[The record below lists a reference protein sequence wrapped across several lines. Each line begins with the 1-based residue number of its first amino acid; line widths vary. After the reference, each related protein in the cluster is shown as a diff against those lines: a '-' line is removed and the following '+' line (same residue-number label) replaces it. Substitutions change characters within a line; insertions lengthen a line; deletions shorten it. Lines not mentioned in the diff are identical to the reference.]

1 MGALGQLRLLLW
13 KNWLQQLR
21 SPWFALFELVVP
33 LILIGASFGLLIGFS
48 GQFEKSYDERRYAAW
63 PVSGSAYDLI
73 MPTDPTNPIKSA
85 IVEPYFLFN
94 SQLTC
99 QFLNT
104 YSVGAN
110 KYQMDIILA
119 YAPQN
124 DATTNKI
131 MDIVQKRYSS
141 NNLFEYV
148 GGYIKG
154 LYNVTEVPSLKTNMT
169 IKGFKAEGDMVS
181 WMQAQFQTECDNPL
195 LAGIVFDDSIT
206 KDLFNENKRDF
217 TYTIRLSNTHR
228 RSRNAFGDNS
238 YPWDTSVAFAIQYV
252 SGPINPDDND
262 GGSPGYWQE
271 GFMTVQ
277 KAVDV
282 AITKLLANETI
293 VPDASAA
300 LLDSVQVTRFPF
312 PGYTLKIIEVGA
324 YFMPVIVIFSFM
336 TSVIYIVRSVV
347 VEKEDRLKE
356 YMRVMGLSQ
365 FINWVAHFLINYAK
379 LTFAVIVLTILLHF
393 VALKSDMTVMFVFL
407 MVYAFDVVYF
417 AFLISSFMNSATS
430 ATLISVVFWM
440 LLYFW
445 YAFFSSIDQTN
456 PYSLGIRLINCL
468 NPDIA
473 LNYGLQLL
481 AAYET
486 QANGLKWNELFNAPS
501 PDNNLTFGHALAALV
516 IDGIIMIIL
525 TWYIEAVVPGGDGVP
540 QKPWFFVLPSYWFP
554 YSGSKEVTSS
564 DQFEQI
570 RYADHV
576 RLEQE
581 PTDLQ
586 PTINVV
592 NLTKTYGTSFFKKLF
607 DCKFGKS
614 GEKKAVSNLNLK
626 MYSGQCT
633 VLLGH
638 NGAGK
643 STTFSMLTGVA
654 SPSSGSAYINNYDIR
669 TSLPKIRRET
679 GLCPQYNTL
688 FAFMTVMEHL
698 EFFAKLKERKWDP
711 EEAREILARLRIDFK
726 ADSRAGALSGG
737 QKRKLSLA
745 IALIGG
751 SEVVMLDEPTSGMDP
766 GARHETWTLIQRE
779 KERRTILLTTHFME
793 EADLL
798 GDRIAIMAHGQ
809 LECCGSP
816 MFLKQQYG
824 DGYHLT
830 VVYSSTSTPDVS
842 RTTDIIREYIP
853 EATVFSYIGQE
864 ATYLLSAK
872 HRPIFP
878 KLFKE
883 LENHQMECGI
893 TSFGVSITTMEEV
906 FLKVGHLAEERYNY
920 EHGIE
925 DESSE
930 LIEKDDPQLQNL
942 KAPVRLTGFALQ
954 MQHAKAMFY
963 KRGIFFFRKW
973 TQFLPQL
980 AFPVAYLMLMVFTS
994 QVIPSVKEQDP
1005 QTISLA
1011 PFSQKDKPGHVVSD
1025 AGNYVSLTGATAK
1038 LSSMVQNT
1046 VATLGVNQTVVDVSD
1061 NVEKFI
1067 MDKTNALG
1075 SRTFGL
1081 EYALGFVPASVSI
1094 PGVTTAALS
1103 TIKTYFN
1110 NFGLYTPALAIT
1122 FTDSMLLSLKKNKQY
1137 SFTAIN
1143 HPLPPS
1149 TQDTLKNTNRSDG
1162 AAFLI
1167 AYGLIVAFAVC
1178 VAGYSQFLITE
1189 RKKKSKHMQLLS
1201 GIRPWMFWF
1210 TAFIWDAVWFVIRI
1224 ICFDAIFYI
1233 FNITAYTHD
1242 FGIILILTL
1251 SFLLYGWTA
1260 IPFTYWFQFFFESA
1274 PKGFMMVTMYHILTG
1289 MIGSIAVPII
1299 QQTSS
1304 LDAGYLWSIIFA
1316 WFFPTYNISQI
1327 ATVTFQNENVRIAC
1341 QKLDCTIPLFKTVT
1355 ACCGTASEKLY
1366 VDNVLF
1372 VGNRK
1377 GILVYVI
1384 FLAVQGFIYWIMVF
1398 MRENDQFSK
1407 LFAMIKC
1414 RRKDNNLWD
1423 IADGDKDEQRDVED
1437 SDVIAEKSVVQRL
1450 ANSNQTALVSNNLV
1464 KWYGN
1469 FNAVKGV
1476 NFHVNS
1482 KDCFGLLGVNGAG
1495 KTSTFQ
1501 MLTGENSISSG
1512 DAYVNGWSVKNNW
1525 REAGANVGYC
1535 PQYDAI
1541 IKEMSGEETLY
1552 MFARIRGIPEKD
1564 IAVKVKAV
1572 IHAIG
1577 IGMYA
1582 KRQIKTYSGG
1592 NKRRLSLGIAIVGL
1606 PDVLLLDEPTS
1617 GVDPK
1622 ARRIIWNILNRVRD
1636 LGTALV
1642 LTSHSMDECEALCTE
1657 LAIMVYGKFR
1667 CYGSCQH
1674 IKSRYGS
1681 GYTLLIRLKNKMDAE
1696 KTKSMIQQTFRGCV
1710 LKEEHIL
1717 QLNYDIPRDGDSWSR
1732 LFEKLETVS
1741 TQLNWDDY
1749 SLSQTTLEQVFIEF
1763 SRDAGATSAPGYDDI
1778 PSVSGSNNSRGKQN
1792 GFTNRALTMDSDT
1805 ESAMYF

>member
-1 MGALGQLRLLLW
+1 MGALSQLRLLLW

-48 GQFEKSYDERRYAAW
+48 GQFETTYKERKYAPW

-73 MPTDPTNPIKSA
+73 MPTNPNDPVKSA

-104 YSVGAN
+104 YTTGVN
-110 KYQMDIILA
+110 KYRMDIILA
-119 YAPQN
+119 YSPTNA
-124 DATTNKI
+124 ATTDKI
-131 MDIVQKRYSS
+131 MTIIQDRYTRE
-141 NNLFEYV
+141 NLLDPV
-148 GGYIKG
+148 SKYIKG
-154 LYNVTEVPSLKTNMT
+154 LYNITTVPTLDTNMT
-169 IKGFKAEGDMVS
+169 IKGFGTEGEMVS
-181 WMQAQFQTECDNPL
+181 WMQGQFQSECDNPL
-195 LAGIVFDDSIT
+195 LAGIVFDDSIS
-206 KDLFNENKRDF
+206 KDLFNDNKRDF
-217 TYTIRLSNTHR
+217 KYTIRLSNTHR

-238 YPWDTSVAFAIQYV
+238 YPWDTTQAFAVQFV

-277 KAVDV
+277 RAIHV
-282 AITKLLANETI
+282 AITQLTTGE
-293 VPDASAA
+293 AA
-300 LLDSVQVTRFPF
+300 QSLPLLDSYQVSRFPF
-312 PGYTLKIIEVGA
+312 PGYSTKIIEIGA
-324 YFMPVIVIFSFM
+324 FFMPVIVIFSFM

-365 FINWVAHFLINYAK
+365 FINWIAHFLINYAK
-379 LTFAVIVLTILLHF
+379 LTFAVIVLTVLLHF
-393 VALKSDMTVMFVFL
+393 VALQSDMTLMFVFL

-430 ATLISVVFWM
+430 ATLVSVVFWM

-445 YAFFSSIDQTN
+445 YAFFSSVDQTN
-456 PYSLGIRLINCL
+456 PYALGVRLINCL

-486 QANGLKWNELFNAPS
+486 QATGLKWSEMFTPPS

-564 DQFEQI
+564 DQYEQVQ
-570 RYADHV
+570 YEDYV
-576 RLEQE
+576 KLEKE
-581 PTDLQ
+581 PTDLT

-607 DCKFGKS
+607 DCKFGKT
-614 GEKKAVSNLNLK
+614 GEKRAVSNFNLK
-626 MYSGQCT
+626 MYPGQCT

-654 SPSSGSAYINNYDIR
+654 SPSAGSAYINNYDIR
-669 TSLPKIRRET
+669 TSLPQIRRET

-688 FAFMTVMEHL
+688 FGFMTVMEHL
-698 EFFAKLKERKWDP
+698 EFFAKLKERTWDP

-726 ADSRAGALSGG
+726 ADFMAGALSGG

-798 GDRIAIMAHGQ
+798 GDRIAIMAHGM

-830 VVYSSTSTPDVS
+830 IVYSSTGTPDVT

-878 KLFKE
+878 KLFRE
-883 LENHQMECGI
+883 LENHQAECGI

-925 DESSE
+925 DGNNE
-930 LIEKDDPQLQNL
+930 LIEKDDPMLQNL
-942 KAPVRLTGFALQ
+942 KAPVRLTGVALQ

-980 AFPVAYLMLMVFTS
+980 VFPVAYLMLMVFTS
-994 QVIPSVKEQDP
+994 QVLPSVKEQDP

-1011 PFSQKDKPGHVVSD
+1011 PFSEKNKPGHVVSD
-1025 AGNYVSLTGATAK
+1025 SGSYVTMSGVSQN
-1038 LSSMVQNT
+1038 LSRMVQST
-1046 VATLGVNQTVVDVSD
+1046 VAELGVNQTIVDVSS
-1061 NVEKFI
+1061 NIEKYI
-1067 MDKTNALG
+1067 MDQTNALG

-1081 EYALGFVPASVSI
+1081 RYALGFISSSIELPVVGVPVLK
-1094 PGVTTAALS
+1094 TM
-1103 TIKTYFN
+1103 KTYFN

-1122 FTDSMLLSLKKNKQY
+1122 FTDSMLLSLKQNKQY
-1137 SFTAIN
+1137 SFTAVN

-1162 AAFLI
+1162 TAFLI
-1167 AYGLIVAFAVC
+1167 AYGLIVSFAVC

-1210 TAFIWDAVWFVIRI
+1210 TAFIWDAAWFVVRI
-1224 ICFDAIFYI
+1224 ICFDAIFYM

-1316 WFFPTYNISQI
+1316 WFFPTYNVSQI

-1341 QKLDCTIPLFKTVT
+1341 QKLDCTISMFKAVK
-1355 ACCGTASEKLY
+1355 ACCGTASERLY
-1366 VDNVLF
+1366 VDNVLL

-1384 FLAVQGFIYWIMVF
+1384 FLAVQGFLYWIMVF

-1407 LFAMIKC
+1407 LFAMIRCK
-1414 RRKDNNLWD
+1414 KEDSNIWD
-1423 IADGDKDEQRDVED
+1423 ITESDKEDQKDVED
-1437 SDVIAEKSVVQRL
+1437 SDVIAEKSVVERL

-1476 NFHVNS
+1476 NFHVKS

-1535 PQYDAI
+1535 PQYDAV

-1552 MFARIRGIPEKD
+1552 MFARIRGIPEKE
-1564 IAVKVKAV
+1564 IPVKVKAV

-1622 ARRIIWNILNRVRD
+1622 ARRIIWNILNRLRD

-1681 GYTLLIRLKNKMDAE
+1681 GYTLLVRLKNRLDAD
-1696 KTKSMIQQTFRGCV
+1696 KTKAVIKQTFHGCT

-1717 QLNYDIPRDGDSWSR
+1717 QLNFDIPREGDSWSR

-1741 TQLNWDDY
+1741 TSLNWDDY

-1763 SRDAGATSAPGYDDI
+1763 SRDAGQGGPYDDI
-1778 PSVSGSNNSRGKQN
+1778 PSLTGSADSRTKQN
-1792 GFTNRALTMDSDT
+1792 GYANRAMTVDSDS

>member
-1 MGALGQLRLLLW
+1 MGALSQLRLLLW

-48 GQFEKSYDERRYAAW
+48 GQFETTYDERRYAAW

-73 MPTDPTNPIKSA
+73 MPTNPNDSIKSA

-104 YSVGAN
+104 YYTGAN
-110 KYQMDIILA
+110 SYRMDIILA
-119 YAPQN
+119 YAPMN
-124 DATTNKI
+124 ALTTDKI
-131 MDIVQKRYSS
+131 MKIIESRYSLTDLLS
-141 NNLFEYV
+141 PV
-148 GGYIKG
+148 APYIHG
-154 LYNVTEVPSLKTNMT
+154 LYNITTIPTLNTNMT
-169 IKGFKAEGDMVS
+169 LKGFQNEGDMVS
-181 WMQAQFQTECDNPL
+181 WMQGQFQSECDNPL

-206 KDLFNENKRDF
+206 TDLFNDNKRDF
-217 TYTIRLSNTHR
+217 TYKIRLSNTHR
-228 RSRNAFGDNS
+228 RSRNAFGDDS
-238 YPWDTSVAFAIQYV
+238 YPWDTSVSFAIQYV

-277 KAVDV
+277 RAVDV
-282 AITKLLANETI
+282 AITELITNSTPPI
-293 VPDASAA
+293 SP
-300 LLDSVQVTRFPF
+300 LLDSYQVSRFPF
-312 PGYTLKIIEVGA
+312 PGYSTKIIEVGA

-336 TSVIYIVRSVV
+336 TSVIYIVRAVV

-365 FINWVAHFLINYAK
+365 FINWIAHFLINYAK
-379 LTFAVIVLTILLHF
+379 LTFAVIILTILLHF

-456 PYSLGIRLINCL
+456 PYSLGVRLINCL

-486 QANGLKWNELFNAPS
+486 QAAGLKWNEMFNPPS

-516 IDGIIMIIL
+516 IDGIILVIL

-540 QKPWFFVLPSYWFP
+540 QKPWFFIMPSYWFP
-554 YSGSKEVTSS
+554 YSGSKTVNSS
-564 DQFEQI
+564 DQYEHVE
-570 RYADHV
+570 YASHV
-576 RLEQE
+576 KLEQE
-581 PTDLQ
+581 PTDLT

-607 DCKFGKS
+607 DCKFGAA
-614 GEKKAVSNLNLK
+614 GEKRAVSNLNLK
-626 MYSGQCT
+626 MYPGQCT

-669 TSLPKIRRET
+669 SSLPKIRRET

-688 FAFMTVMEHL
+688 FGFMTVMEHL

-726 ADSRAGALSGG
+726 ADFMAGALSGG

-816 MFLKQQYG
+816 MYLKQQYG

-830 VVYSSTSTPDVS
+830 VVYSSTETPDVQK
-842 RTTDIIREYIP
+842 TTEIIREYIP
-853 EATVFSYIGQE
+853 EANVFSYIGQE
-864 ATYLLSAK
+864 ATYLLNAK

-878 KLFKE
+878 KLFRE
-883 LENHQMECGI
+883 LENHQRQCGI

-925 DESSE
+925 DETSE
-930 LIEKDDPQLQNL
+930 LIEKDDPMLQNL

-1011 PFSQKDKPGHVVSD
+1011 PFSTKDKPGHVVSD
-1025 AGNYVSLTGATAK
+1025 SGNYVTMNGASTK

-1046 VATLGVNQTVVDVSD
+1046 VAALGVNQTVVDISS
-1061 NVEKFI
+1061 NVETFI
-1067 MDKTNALG
+1067 MDQTNALG
-1075 SRTFGL
+1075 SRNFGL
-1081 EYALGFVPASVSI
+1081 KYALGFVPSSIGI
-1094 PGVTTAALS
+1094 PGLPIPDLK
-1103 TIKTYFN
+1103 TIRTYFN
-1110 NFGLYTPALAIT
+1110 NFGLFTPALAIT
-1122 FTDSMLLSLKKNKQY
+1122 FTDSMLLSQAKNKQY
-1137 SFTAIN
+1137 TFTAIN

-1210 TAFIWDAVWFVIRI
+1210 TAFIWDAAWFVIRI
-1224 ICFDAIFYI
+1224 ICFDAIFYM
-1233 FNITAYTHD
+1233 FDITAYTHD

-1304 LDAGYLWSIIFA
+1304 MDAGYLWSIIFA

-1327 ATVTFQNENVRIAC
+1327 ATVTFQNENVRMAC
-1341 QKLDCTIPLFKTVT
+1341 QKLDCNVPMFKSVV

-1398 MRENDQFSK
+1398 MRENDQFGK
-1407 LFAMIKC
+1407 LFNLIKC
-1414 RRKDNNLWD
+1414 CKKKDDHLWD
-1423 IADGDKDEQRDVED
+1423 ITEGDKEEQRDVED

-1450 ANSNQTALVSNNLV
+1450 ANSNETALVSNNLV

-1512 DAYVNGWSVKNNW
+1512 DAFVNGWSVKNNW

-1552 MFARIRGIPEKD
+1552 MFARIRGIPEKE
-1564 IAVKVKAV
+1564 IPVKVQAV

-1622 ARRIIWNILNRVRD
+1622 ARRIIWNILNRLRD

-1681 GYTLLIRLKNKMDAE
+1681 GYTLLIRLKNRGDAE
-1696 KTKSMIQQTFRGCV
+1696 KTKSTIQQTFRGSK

-1717 QLNYDIPRDGDSWSR
+1717 QLNYDIPREGDSWSR
-1732 LFEKLETVS
+1732 LFEKLETIS
-1741 TQLNWDDY
+1741 TSLNWDDY

-1763 SRDAGATSAPGYDDI
+1763 SRDAGQLDVDPYGDV
-1778 PSVSGSNNSRGKQN
+1778 PSLTESGNKQN
-1792 GFTNRALTMDSDT
+1792 GYANRAMSVESVT
-1805 ESAMYF
+1805 EMGTYF

>member
-1 MGALGQLRLLLW
+1 MGALSQLRLLLW
-13 KNWLQQLR
+13 KNMLQQVR

-48 GQFEKSYDERRYAAW
+48 GKFEKTYSERKYAAW
-63 PVSGSAYDLI
+63 PVSGSAYDLL
-73 MPTDPTNPIKSA
+73 MPTNPNDSIKSA

-104 YSVGAN
+104 YTIGVN
-110 KYQMDIILA
+110 KYQLDVVLA
-119 YAPQN
+119 YAPTNN
-124 DATTNKI
+124 DTTDQI
-131 MDIVQKRYSS
+131 MGIVKDRYTIEDILAPLGSLVNST
-141 NNLFEYV
+141 
-148 GGYIKG
+148 
-154 LYNVTEVPSLKTNMT
+154 YNITTVPVMNTNMT
-169 IKGFKAEGDMVS
+169 IKGFATESELVAYMV
-181 WMQAQFQTECDNPL
+181 AQFQSECDNPL
-195 LAGIVFDDSIT
+195 LAGIVFDDSIVKGLKT
-206 KDLFNENKRDF
+206 ETDF
-217 TYTIRLSNTHR
+217 KYTIRLSNTHR
-228 RSRNAFGDNS
+228 RSRNSFGDDA

-252 SGPINPDDND
+252 SGPINPDDSD

-277 KAVDV
+277 RAVDV
-282 AITKLLANETI
+282 AITEILSNEG
-293 VPDASAA
+293 PS
-300 LLDSVQVTRFPF
+300 LSPLFDSYFISRFPF
-312 PGYTLKIIEVGA
+312 PGYSTKIIEVGA

-365 FINWVAHFLINYAK
+365 FINWLAHFIINYAK
-379 LTFAVIVLTILLHF
+379 LTFAVVILTVLLHF
-393 VALKSDMTVMFVFL
+393 VALKSDMSVMFVFL

-417 AFLISSFMNSATS
+417 AFLISTFMNSATS

-445 YAFFSSIDQTN
+445 YAFFSSIDQSS
-456 PYSLGIRLINCL
+456 PYSLAVRLVNCL

-486 QANGLKWNELFNAPS
+486 QAHGLKWAELFTPPS
-501 PDNNLTFGHALAALV
+501 RDNNLTFGHALGALLV
-516 IDGIIMIIL
+516 DGLIMVIL
-525 TWYIEAVVPGGDGVP
+525 TWYIEAVIPGGDGVP

-554 YSGSKEVTSS
+554 YSGSKQVAASGQYENV
-564 DQFEQI
+564 Q
-570 RYADHV
+570 YANHV
-576 RLEQE
+576 RLEGD
-581 PTDLQ
+581 PADLR

-614 GEKKAVSNLNLK
+614 GEKKAVSDLNLK
-626 MYSGQCT
+626 MYPGQCT

-654 SPSSGSAYINNYDIR
+654 SPSAGSAYINNFDIR
-669 TSLPKIRRET
+669 TSLPSIRREM

-688 FAFMTVMEHL
+688 FGFMTVLEHL
-698 EFFAKLKERKWDP
+698 EFFSKLKEREWSAD
-711 EEAREILARLRIDFK
+711 EAREILQRLRIDFK
-726 ADSRAGALSGG
+726 ADARAATLSGG

-751 SEVVMLDEPTSGMDP
+751 SEIVMLDEPTSGMDP

-830 VVYSSTSTPDVS
+830 IVFSTNSNVTA
-842 RTTDIIREYIP
+842 TTDIIREYIP
-853 EATVFSYIGQE
+853 EAHVFSYIGQE
-864 ATYLLSAK
+864 ATYLLSAR
-872 HRPIFP
+872 HRPIFAR
-878 KLFKE
+878 LFRE
-883 LENHQMECGI
+883 LENQQTRCGI
-893 TSFGVSITTMEEV
+893 SSFGVSITTMEEV
-906 FLKVGHLAEERYNY
+906 FLKVGHLAEERYNR

-925 DESSE
+925 DESHE
-930 LIEKDDPQLQNL
+930 LIDKDDPQLQNL
-942 KAPVRLTGFALQ
+942 KAPIRLTGAALQ

-963 KRGIFFFRKW
+963 KRAIFFFRKW

-980 AFPVAYLMLMVFTS
+980 VFPVAYLMLMVFTS

-1005 QTISLA
+1005 QTISLDV
-1011 PFSQKDKPGHVVSD
+1011 FSGTDKPGHLVSD
-1025 AGNYVSLTGATAK
+1025 AGSYGGQN
-1038 LSSMVQNT
+1038 LSSMVRDT
-1046 VATLGVNQTVVDVSD
+1046 ITALGVNETVVDVNSD
-1061 NVEKFI
+1061 VDKFI
-1067 MDKTNALG
+1067 MDKTNDEG

-1081 EYALGFVPASVSI
+1081 HYALAFAPYAFKFSDQFSPI
-1094 PGVTTAALS
+1094 DTL
-1103 TIKTYFN
+1103 KTMFN

-1122 FTDSMLLSLKKNKQY
+1122 FTDSMILSQKTSKQY
-1137 SFTAIN
+1137 TFTAVN

-1149 TQDTLKNTNRSDG
+1149 TQDTLKTTNTGDA

-1167 AYGLIVAFAVC
+1167 SYGLIVAFAVI

-1201 GIRPWMFWF
+1201 GIRPWMFWL
-1210 TAFIWDAVWFVIRI
+1210 TAFVWDAVWFVIRI
-1224 ICFDAIFYI
+1224 VCFDAIFYI
-1233 FNITAYTHD
+1233 FDITSYTHD
-1242 FGIILILTL
+1242 FGVILTL
-1251 SFLLYGWTA
+1251 TLSMLLYGWTT
-1260 IPFTYWFQFFFESA
+1260 IPFTYWFQFFFTSA
-1274 PKGFMMVTMYHILTG
+1274 PKGFMMITMYHILTG

-1299 QQTSS
+1299 AQTSS
-1304 LDAGYLWSIIFA
+1304 QDAGFLWSIIFA
-1316 WFFPTYNISQI
+1316 FLFPTYNISQI
-1327 ATVTFQNENVRIAC
+1327 ATVTYSNENIRMAC
-1341 QKLDCTIPLFKTVT
+1341 KKLDCSVPVFKSVV
-1355 ACCGTASEKLY
+1355 ACCGTSSERLY
-1366 VDNVLF
+1366 VDNVLL

-1377 GILVYVI
+1377 GILVFVI
-1384 FLAVQGFIYWIMVF
+1384 FLAVQGFVYWICVF
-1398 MRENDQFSK
+1398 MREGGQFSK
-1407 LFAMIKC
+1407 RLSLLLKC
-1414 RRKDNNLWD
+1414 CCCYKTDEDTIWD
-1423 IADGDKDEQRDVED
+1423 IDENDKAAMRDVED
-1437 SDVIAEKSVVQRL
+1437 SDVIAEKAVVQTL
-1450 ANSNQTALVSNNLV
+1450 ANSSQIALVTNNLV

-1512 DAYVNGWSVKNNW
+1512 DAYVNGWSVKNDW
-1525 REAGANVGYC
+1525 REAGAAVGYC
-1535 PQYDAI
+1535 PQYDAV

-1552 MFARIRGIPEKD
+1552 MFARIRGIPEKE
-1564 IAVKVKAV
+1564 IAVKVQAV

-1681 GYTLLIRLKNKMDAE
+1681 GYTLLVRLKNRVDAE
-1696 KTKSMIQQTFRGCV
+1696 RTKAVVRETFRGSH

-1717 QLNYDIPRDGDSWSR
+1717 QLNYDIPRGGDSWSR
-1732 LFEKLETVS
+1732 LFEKLESVS
-1741 TQLNWDDY
+1741 TSLNWDDY

-1763 SRDAGATSAPGYDDI
+1763 SRDAGAGASTPTHEEQH
-1778 PSVSGSNNSRGKQN
+1778 SVSSRGKRA
-1792 GFTNRALTMDSDT
+1792 FDNRALTIESDT

>member
-1 MGALGQLRLLLW
+1 
-13 KNWLQQLR
+13 
-21 SPWFALFELVVP
+21 
-33 LILIGASFGLLIGFS
+33 
-48 GQFEKSYDERRYAAW
+48 
-63 PVSGSAYDLI
+63 
-73 MPTDPTNPIKSA
+73 
-85 IVEPYFLFN
+85 
-94 SQLTC
+94 
-99 QFLNT
+99 
-104 YSVGAN
+104 
-110 KYQMDIILA
+110 
-119 YAPQN
+119 
-124 DATTNKI
+124 
-131 MDIVQKRYSS
+131 
-141 NNLFEYV
+141 
-148 GGYIKG
+148 
-154 LYNVTEVPSLKTNMT
+154 
-169 IKGFKAEGDMVS
+169 
-181 WMQAQFQTECDNPL
+181 
-195 LAGIVFDDSIT
+195 
-206 KDLFNENKRDF
+206 
-217 TYTIRLSNTHR
+217 
-228 RSRNAFGDNS
+228 
-238 YPWDTSVAFAIQYV
+238 
-252 SGPINPDDND
+252 
-262 GGSPGYWQE
+262 
-271 GFMTVQ
+271 
-277 KAVDV
+277 
-282 AITKLLANETI
+282 
-293 VPDASAA
+293 
-300 LLDSVQVTRFPF
+300 
-312 PGYTLKIIEVGA
+312 
-324 YFMPVIVIFSFM
+324 
-336 TSVIYIVRSVV
+336 
-347 VEKEDRLKE
+347 
-356 YMRVMGLSQ
+356 
-365 FINWVAHFLINYAK
+365 
-379 LTFAVIVLTILLHF
+379 
-393 VALKSDMTVMFVFL
+393 
-407 MVYAFDVVYF
+407 
-417 AFLISSFMNSATS
+417 MNSATS

-456 PYSLGIRLINCL
+456 PYPLGYRLINCI

-486 QANGLKWNELFNAPS
+486 QADGLKWGELFTPPS
-501 PDNNLTFGHALAALV
+501 PDNNLTFGHALIALIV
-516 IDGIIMIIL
+516 DGIIMIIL
-525 TWYIEAVVPGGDGVP
+525 TWYIEAVIPGGEGVP

-554 YSGSKEVTSS
+554 NSGSKTVDSS
-564 DQFEQI
+564 DQFQQI
-570 RYADHV
+570 QYADHV
-576 RLEQE
+576 KLEKE
-581 PTDLQ
+581 PTDLI

-614 GEKKAVSNLNLK
+614 GEKRAVSNLNLK
-626 MYSGQCT
+626 MYPGQCT

-654 SPSSGSAYINNYDIR
+654 SPSSGSAYVNDFDIR
-669 TSLPKIRRET
+669 TSLPKIRREM

-688 FAFMTVMEHL
+688 FGFMTVMEHL
-698 EFFAKLKERKWDP
+698 EFFAKLKERTWDP

-726 ADSRAGALSGG
+726 ADFMAGALSGG

-830 VVYSSTSTPDVS
+830 IVYDTTSTPDVS
-842 RTTDIIREYIP
+842 KTTDIIREYIP
-853 EATVFSYIGQE
+853 EAHVFSYIGQE
-864 ATYLLSAK
+864 ATYLLSAT

-883 LENHQMECGI
+883 LEDHQTQCGI

-906 FLKVGHLAEERYNY
+906 FLKVGHTADERYNY

-925 DESSE
+925 NDISE
-930 LIEKDDPQLQNL
+930 MIEKDDPILQDL
-942 KAPVRLTGFALQ
+942 RAQVRVTGFTLQ

-963 KRGIFFFRKW
+963 KRAIFFFRKW

-980 AFPVAYLMLMVFTS
+980 VFPVAYLVLMVFTS
-994 QVIPSVKEQDP
+994 QVLPSVKEQDP

-1011 PFSQKDKPGHVVSD
+1011 PFSDTKKAGHLVSD
-1025 AGNYVSLTGATAK
+1025 SGNYVTLLGGSQN
-1038 LSSMVQNT
+1038 LSSMVQGT
-1046 VATLGVNQTVVDVSD
+1046 VTQLGVTQTVVDITS

-1067 MDKTNALG
+1067 MDQTNAMG

-1081 EYALGFVPASVSI
+1081 HYALGFVPSMFNFSTVSV
-1094 PGVTTAALS
+1094 P
-1103 TIKTYFN
+1103 
-1110 NFGLYTPALAIT
+1110 
-1122 FTDSMLLSLKKNKQY
+1122 SLKI
-1137 SFTAIN
+1137 S
-1143 HPLPPS
+1143 
-1149 TQDTLKNTNRSDG
+1149 
-1162 AAFLI
+1162 
-1167 AYGLIVAFAVC
+1167 FAVC

-1201 GIRPWMFWF
+1201 GIRPWMFWL
-1210 TAFIWDAVWFVIRI
+1210 TAFIWDAAWFVIRI
-1224 ICFDAIFYI
+1224 LCFDAIFYI

-1242 FGIILILTL
+1242 FGVMLILTL

-1260 IPFTYWFQFFFESA
+1260 LPFTYWFQFFFESA

-1299 QQTSS
+1299 SQTSS

-1316 WFFPTYNISQI
+1316 WLFPTYNISQI

-1341 QKLDCTIPLFKTVT
+1341 KKLDCTIPMFKAVT
-1355 ACCGTASEKLY
+1355 ACCGTASERLY

-1384 FLAVQGFIYWIMVF
+1384 FLAVQGFIYWIWVF
-1398 MRENDQFSK
+1398 MRENDQFTK
-1407 LFAMIKC
+1407 LFALIRC
-1414 RRKDNNLWD
+1414 RKADNPIWD
-1423 IADGDKDEQRDVED
+1423 ITDTDKVDERDVED

-1450 ANSNQTALVSNNLV
+1450 ANNNKTALVSNNLV

-1525 REAGANVGYC
+1525 REAGANTGYC

-1564 IAVKVKAV
+1564 IPKKVNAV

-1582 KRQIKTYSGG
+1582 SRQIKTYSGG

-1622 ARRIIWNILNRVRD
+1622 ARRIIWNILNRLRD

-1681 GYTLLIRLKNKMDAE
+1681 GYTLLIRLKNRNDAE
-1696 KTKSMIQQTFRGCV
+1696 KTKSTIKQTFRGSV
-1710 LKEEHIL
+1710 IKEEHVL
-1717 QLNYDIPRDGDSWSR
+1717 QLNFDIPRDGDSWSR

-1741 TQLNWDDY
+1741 TSLNWDDY

-1763 SRDAGATSAPGYDDI
+1763 SRDAGVSSDSEFDGASSTGSA
-1778 PSVSGSNNSRGKQN
+1778 NSRGKQN
-1792 GFTNRALTMDSDT
+1792 GYTNRALTIESDA